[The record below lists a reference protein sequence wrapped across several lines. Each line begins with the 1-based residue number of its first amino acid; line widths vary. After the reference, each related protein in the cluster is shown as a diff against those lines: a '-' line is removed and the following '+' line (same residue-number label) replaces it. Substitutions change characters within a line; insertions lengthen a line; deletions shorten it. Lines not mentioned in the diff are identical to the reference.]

1 MKTSIVTPFTILHR
15 LEILFQISNYSSS
28 LFHTFYISVKVECT
42 PSDMMVTLSFGQV
55 CSISSQFFAFL
66 ISRMSLIIDFLKVF
80 GFKSIIQD
88 FGHLG
93 YYSDTLLEISDEY
106 RAAFSPANIN
116 LTDTGGDS
124 FCDFKFISSQEFNG
138 RVYATGN
145 PQACFELG
153 TGQTEISLRIPIGTQ
168 CGSVQ
173 SVGRESGP
181 DLSLTFIFSRAEED
195 MSTTWSS
202 RPIRSSCR

>member
-15 LEILFQISNYSSS
+15 WKMLFQISNYSSS

-88 FGHLG
+88 FGHVG

-106 RAAFSPANIN
+106 RPAFSPANIN
-116 LTDTGGDS
+116 LTQTGGDS
-124 FCDFKFISSQEFNG
+124 FCDLKSSH
-138 RVYATGN
+138 
-145 PQACFELG
+145 P
-153 TGQTEISLRIPIGTQ
+153 
-168 CGSVQ
+168 
-173 SVGRESGP
+173 
-181 DLSLTFIFSRAEED
+181 
-195 MSTTWSS
+195 
-202 RPIRSSCR
+202 RSSMVECTPQETLKLALSWELDRQKSV